1 MIFLKLH
8 IPPQCNQYIIL
19 LLGAQLH
26 HEIQSKKIV
35 VTRTYFFIIRQKK
48 TFLKVCG
55 VLQIYYK
62 R

>member
-26 HEIQSKKIV
+26 HEIQFEKNSGDMYIFLYHKTKKKH
-35 VTRTYFFIIRQKK
+35 F
-48 TFLKVCG
+48 
-55 VLQIYYK
+55 
-62 R
+62 